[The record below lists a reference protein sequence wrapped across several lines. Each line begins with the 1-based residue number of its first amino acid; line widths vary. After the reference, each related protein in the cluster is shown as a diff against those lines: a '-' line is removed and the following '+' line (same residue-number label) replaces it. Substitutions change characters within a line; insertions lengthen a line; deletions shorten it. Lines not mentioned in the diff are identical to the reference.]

1 MRLHFR
7 SSHLLPILSHR
18 LICFLSLSCTL
29 TARFILHLRKWYAT
43 HLNDSKDRVE
53 SGSLAFQAQSSSH
66 SETALTGMI
75 AMEDFGPDPVV
86 LVADDTNRMETQ
98 LTHIL
103 HRVRENEDDD
113 HCAAGQLCMAERE
126 NEIV

>member
-1 MRLHFR
+1 
-7 SSHLLPILSHR
+7 
-18 LICFLSLSCTL
+18 
-29 TARFILHLRKWYAT
+29 
-43 HLNDSKDRVE
+43 
-53 SGSLAFQAQSSSH
+53 
-66 SETALTGMI
+66 MI

-86 LVADDTNRMETQ
+86 LVADDTNLMETQ